1 LQKVVII
8 GAGGFGREV
17 LDIFLAENKI
27 FEKWE
32 ILGFVDDNP
41 ELHGKLLNGYPV
53 LGSFDWF
60 NTVNTE
66 EIRVVV
72 GMGDNEVRKKVVNKA
87 KEKGLG
93 FCTII
98 HPSVVVTP
106 FVTFGEGVIVTAG
119 VIFTNQIKIGNH
131 VIINLDVT
139 IGHDT
144 IIEDFVNLNP
154 GVHINGNNR
163 IGEGAYVG
171 SGAVTIQ
178 DISIGRWSII
188 GAGAVIIKNIPER
201 VVAVGV
207 PAEVKKS
214 LIIKD
219 VKNED

>member
-1 LQKVVII
+1 MQKVVII
-8 GAGGFGREV
+8 GAGGFGREI
-17 LDIFLAENKI
+17 LDIFLAENKVR
-27 FEKWE
+27 EKWKV
-32 ILGFVDDNP
+32 LGFVDDNA
-41 ELHGKLLNGYPV
+41 ELHGKILDGYPV

-66 EIRVVV
+66 DVKVVAAI
-72 GMGDNEVRKKVVNKA
+72 GDNEVRKKVVNKA
-87 KEKGLG
+87 KERGLG

-98 HPSVVVTP
+98 HPSAVMTP
-106 FVTFGEGVIVTAG
+106 FVSLGEGVMVTAG
-119 VIFTNQIKIGNH
+119 VIFTNQITVGNH

-144 IIEDFVNLNP
+144 VIEDFVNLNP

-178 DISIGRWSII
+178 DIAIGKWSII
-188 GAGAVIIKNIPER
+188 GAGAVVIKNVPER

-214 LIIKD
+214 LSIKD
-219 VKNED
+219 V

>member
-1 LQKVVII
+1 MQKVVII

-17 LDIFLAENKI
+17 LDIFLANNNVR
-27 FEKWE
+27 EKWSV
-32 ILGFVDDNP
+32 LGFVDDNP
-41 ELHGKLLNGYPV
+41 ELHGKTLNGYPV

-60 NTVNTE
+60 RTINTN
-66 EIRVVV
+66 EIKVVV
-72 GMGDNEVRKKVVNKA
+72 AIGDNEVRKKVVGKA
-87 KEKGLG
+87 KEGGLG

-98 HPSVVVTP
+98 HPNVLMTP
-106 FVTFGEGVIVTAG
+106 FVTLGEGVMVTAG

-154 GVHINGNNR
+154 GVHINGNNK
-163 IGEGAYVG
+163 IEEGAYIG

-178 DISIGRWSII
+178 DITIGKWSIV
-188 GAGAVIIKNIPER
+188 GAGAVVVKNIPER
-201 VVAVGV
+201 VVAIGV

-214 LIIKD
+214 LGK
-219 VKNED
+219 